1 MFSVITNIYNKKSNF
16 LQPQEN
22 WKKFFFLQLEMFDVC
37 TRGDTAHIDT
47 IFKLLPHTRQLPHHR
62 IVHKLLEQ
70 HPSQRT
76 HSLHRRTPDL
86 QPTTYTNRTIH
97 HIAVTTVLPSW
108 KWANDCPKYVE
119 LIQGSI
125 KLLLLHLVGHL
136 YNSPTLMMHGQTQIK
151 YVKRFCFEV
160 KWSEVNVSS
169 WSFIL
174 FTYIDDARSNTNQ
187 ICEVILFWSEVKWS
201 EVMWSECI

>member
-86 QPTTYTNRTIH
+86 QPTTTSDNTPHCCKPQSYAPEDGQK
-97 HIAVTTVLPSW
+97 IARNMLSW
-108 KWANDCPKYVE
+108 FKD
-119 LIQGSI
+119 Q
-125 KLLLLHLVGHL
+125 
-136 YNSPTLMMHGQTQIK
+136 
-151 YVKRFCFEV
+151 
-160 KWSEVNVSS
+160 
-169 WSFIL
+169 
-174 FTYIDDARSNTNQ
+174 
-187 ICEVILFWSEVKWS
+187 
-201 EVMWSECI
+201 